1 MDENNNMTQNQNE
14 YVYDNQGGYQ
24 GGFDDNRAEET
35 NVRPNIKPKRKKRF
49 ITKALGFIGAALLFG
64 VIAGAAASGYEFINR
79 LIEKSDNPYK
89 FVRDEDTGEDKGQE
103 DNEGQEDN
111 DGQEENDGQIKEI
124 DSASEKNHIDE
135 PVIGKSV
142 LVSDISDVVNKVMP
156 SIVAINSTS
165 INNYSFFGR
174 QFSEPVEGSGSG
186 FIIAQRKNS
195 ILILTNNHVVDNAN
209 RIEILFCDGTS
220 AEAGLKGAEPVTDL
234 AVLEVSINDLSEDTL
249 KSIRVA
255 SLGDSDALRAG
266 EMVIAIGNAMGY
278 GQSVTMG
285 YVSALGRKIEGVDT
299 SLIQTDAAINPGN
312 SGGALLNMRGE
323 VIGINT
329 VKFAD
334 EEVEGMGY
342 SIPISDV
349 IPIINQLVDRRILK
363 ESEKGYLGI
372 NLETAEEVDVTVS
385 RQFGMPEG
393 IYINDVIEDSP
404 AEKAGL
410 KPGSIITAF
419 NGIKVKTKDDLINV
433 ISYAKAG
440 EKVTLK
446 INVMNDNGDYVE
458 EELTVVL
465 AKKKD

>member
-1 MDENNNMTQNQNE
+1 
-14 YVYDNQGGYQ
+14 
-24 GGFDDNRAEET
+24 
-35 NVRPNIKPKRKKRF
+35 
-49 ITKALGFIGAALLFG
+49 
-64 VIAGAAASGYEFINR
+64 
-79 LIEKSDNPYK
+79 
-89 FVRDEDTGEDKGQE
+89 
-103 DNEGQEDN
+103 
-111 DGQEENDGQIKEI
+111 
-124 DSASEKNHIDE
+124 
-135 PVIGKSV
+135 
-142 LVSDISDVVNKVMP
+142 
-156 SIVAINSTS
+156 
-165 INNYSFFGR
+165 
-174 QFSEPVEGSGSG
+174 
-186 FIIAQRKNS
+186 
-195 ILILTNNHVVDNAN
+195 
-209 RIEILFCDGTS
+209 
-220 AEAGLKGAEPVTDL
+220 
-234 AVLEVSINDLSEDTL
+234 
-249 KSIRVA
+249 
-255 SLGDSDALRAG
+255 
-266 EMVIAIGNAMGY
+266 
-278 GQSVTMG
+278 
-285 YVSALGRKIEGVDT
+285 
-299 SLIQTDAAINPGN
+299 
-312 SGGALLNMRGE
+312 MRGE